1 MSSKSTVSSGR
12 ELDCTARAKEY
23 QKAFGA
29 ELRER
34 VVERGEA
41 FAVAQADTPHEI
53 FHALDIP
60 VVSNQWWSAYIS
72 AKRLSTRYLAVLDA
86 QGFPSN
92 RCSYCALGLACTLAD
107 DPATAPWGGLPKPTV
122 LVARLTCDCIQQ
134 VFSAWAAALGTEFF
148 PMEAPAWVRTIPE
161 WYRHSRSRW
170 EEVYDSDRIGLLAE
184 EIRELVALLERKT
197 GRRLDY
203 DRLASL
209 MERIN
214 EQEVLLAET
223 AAIAGESRPCPVS
236 LTDQMTNTMIP
247 QWHRGSGWAIEHARR
262 FRDEVRARALAGEG
276 SASVERLRLMWVGAG
291 LWHDTS
297 FYRALEERLGAV
309 FVWSMYLP
317 FAGAQYI
324 REIGGRPLE
333 ALASRICSMNEV
345 LHLPPWMPEWLVSEA
360 GRCAIDAA
368 VVLVP
373 PDNRLSQ
380 SGTLLAREALQAA
393 AVPTLLLD
401 ADMVNPNR
409 WNRDAAVAVV
419 EQFLRRE
426 VVR

>member
-1 MSSKSTVSSGR
+1 VSGGGTGPSGR
-12 ELDCTARAKEY
+12 ELASTAAAKEH

-29 ELRER
+29 ELRAR
-34 VVERGEA
+34 VVDRGEP

-72 AKRLSTRYLAVLDA
+72 AKRLSTRYVSVLDEL
-86 QGFPSN
+86 GFPSN

-107 DPATAPWGGLPKPTV
+107 EPATAPWGGLPTPTV
-122 LVARLTCDCIQQ
+122 LVARLTCDCIQH
-134 VFSAWAAALGTEFF
+134 VFSAWATALGTEFY

-161 WYRHSRSRW
+161 WFRHSRSRW
-170 EEVYDSDRIGLLAE
+170 DEVYDSARIDLLADE
-184 EIRELVALLERKT
+184 MRELVALLERRT
-197 GRRLDY
+197 GRRLDH
-203 DRLASL
+203 DRLVAL
-209 MERIN
+209 MERVN
-214 EQEVLLAET
+214 EQEELLAE
-223 AAIAGESRPCPVS
+223 AASVVGEARPCPASVM
-236 LTDQMTNTMIP
+236 DQMTNTMIP
-247 QWHRGSGWAIEHARR
+247 QWHRGSDWAIAHARR
-262 FRDEVRARALAGEG
+262 FRDEVRARAQAGEG
-276 SASVERLRLMWVGAG
+276 AASVERLRLMWVGAG

-324 REIGGRPLE
+324 REVKGRPLE
-333 ALASRICSMNEV
+333 ALASRICSMKEV
-345 LHLPPWMPEWLVSEA
+345 LHLPPWMTDWLVSEA
-360 GRCAIDAA
+360 GRCGIDAA

-393 AVPTLLLD
+393 GVPTLLLD
-401 ADMVNPNR
+401 ADMVDAR
-409 WNRDAAVAVV
+409 HWDRDAAVGLV
-419 EQFLRRE
+419 EAFLRRE